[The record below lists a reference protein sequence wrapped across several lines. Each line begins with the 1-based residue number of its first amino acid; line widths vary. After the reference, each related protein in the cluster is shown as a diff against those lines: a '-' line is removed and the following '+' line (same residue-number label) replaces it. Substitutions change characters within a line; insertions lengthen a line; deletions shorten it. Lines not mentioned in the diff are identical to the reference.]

1 MRRGGPPARRCFV
14 PALTHC
20 PNPSPATLLATGL
33 QSMLS
38 RFIPALEWGPNYKR
52 SNLSGDLNAG
62 ITVGVMLIPQGL
74 AYALIA
80 GLPPIYGLYAAL
92 VPVVVYAFFGTSG
105 QLAVGPVA
113 MVSLLVATGVG
124 ELAPQGSPEYIS
136 LAILLAFMVGVIQL
150 GLGLLR
156 FGFITNFL
164 SHPVLS
170 GFTSAAALIIGLN
183 QLKNLTGIPIPRS
196 NSVFEILYEAGT
208 GIGSAHVPTLL
219 VGLGGIAIIVGLRK
233 ISRRLPGG
241 LIAVVIA
248 TAITAFM
255 ALDDSGVAIVGTVPA
270 GLPAP
275 SASFL
280 QFSALADLLPI
291 ALAISLVG
299 YMESIAVAKSFATKH
314 RASIDPSQELTGLG
328 LANLVGAFFLS
339 YPTTGGFSR
348 TAVNDQAGAKTPL
361 ASLFSAAIVGLTLL
375 FLTPLFT
382 YLPKALLAAIVMVA
396 VFGLLDIKEVR
407 FLWKSNRTDLALLL
421 ITFLA
426 TLLLGIE
433 MGILIGVGMSMLSFV
448 YQASRP
454 HMARLGRMPGSEA
467 YRNVE
472 RYPEVETRDGVAIFR
487 IDASLF
493 FGNIEHIKDG
503 LSELF
508 DNEPDTRVL
517 VLDLYPVNRVDSSAI
532 HALMEIH
539 RRLEEQGVSLLLSG
553 VKGPVRDAF
562 ERSGFTDAVGVDA
575 FFLRIHDACH
585 EAQRRMNTYLVGEVD
600 SPG

>member
-1 MRRGGPPARRCFV
+1 
-14 PALTHC
+14 
-20 PNPSPATLLATGL
+20 
-33 QSMLS
+33 MLS
-38 RFIPALEWGPNYKR
+38 RFIPALEWAPKYDR

-62 ITVGVMLIPQGL
+62 VTVGVMLIPQGL

-92 VPVVVYAFFGTSG
+92 IPIVIYAFFGTSG

-124 ELAPQGSPEYIS
+124 ELAPQGTQEYIA
-136 LAILLAFMVGVIQL
+136 LAVLLAFLVGVIQL
-150 GLGLLR
+150 TLGLLR

-183 QLKNLTGIPIPRS
+183 QLKNLTGIPIERS
-196 NSVFEILYEAGT
+196 NSVFEILYQAGAGLDT
-208 GIGSAHVPTLL
+208 IHIATLAM
-219 VGLGGIAIIVGLRK
+219 GLGGILLIVGLRK
-233 ISRRLPGG
+233 ISKRLPGG
-241 LIAVVIA
+241 LIAVVLG
-248 TAITAFM
+248 TTITALM
-255 ALDDSGVAIVGTVPA
+255 ALDQGGLAIVGTVPA
-270 GLPAP
+270 GLPIP

-280 QFSALADLLPI
+280 NMEAVTSLLPI

-299 YMESIAVAKSFATKH
+299 YMESIAVAKSFAAKH
-314 RASIDPSQELTGLG
+314 RDTIDPSQELTGLG
-328 LANLVGAFFLS
+328 LANLIGAFFQS

-348 TAVNDQAGAKTPL
+348 TAVNDQAGARTPL
-361 ASLFSAAIVGLTLL
+361 ASLISAAIVGLTLL

-396 VFGLLDIKEVR
+396 VFGLLDIKEMR

-421 ITFLA
+421 VTFGA

-433 MGILIGVGMSMLSFV
+433 LGILIGVGMSMLSFV

-454 HMARLGRMPGSEA
+454 HMARLGRMPGHES

-472 RYPEVETRDGVAIFR
+472 RYPEVETEEGVAIFR

-493 FGNIEHIKDG
+493 FGNVEHIKDG
-503 LSELF
+503 LEALLT
-508 DNEPDTRVL
+508 NEPDTRVL
-517 VLDLYPVNRVDSSAI
+517 ILDLYPVNRADSTAI
-532 HALMEIH
+532 HALMDTH
-539 RRLEEQGVSLLLSG
+539 TRLQEQGVTLLLSG

-562 ERSGFTDAVGVDA
+562 ERSGLTDRLGQDA
-575 FFLRIHDACH
+575 FFLRIHDASH

>member
-1 MRRGGPPARRCFV
+1 
-14 PALTHC
+14 
-20 PNPSPATLLATGL
+20 
-33 QSMLS
+33 MLS
-38 RFIPALEWGPNYKR
+38 RFIPALEWAPKYDR

-62 ITVGVMLIPQGL
+62 LTVGVMLIPQGL

-92 VPVVVYAFFGTSG
+92 VPILVYAFFGTSG

-124 ELAPQGSPEYIS
+124 ELAPQGTDEYIT

-150 GLGLLR
+150 SLGLLR

-196 NSVFEILYEAGT
+196 NSVFEILFEAGT
-208 GIGSAHVPTLL
+208 GLGAIHVPTLL
-219 VGLGGIAIIVGLRK
+219 MGVGGIILIVGLRK
-233 ISRRLPGG
+233 ISKRLPGG

-248 TAITAFM
+248 TALTAIL
-255 ALDDSGVAIVGTVPA
+255 ALDTIGVAIVGSVPA

-280 QFSALADLLPI
+280 SLEAVSGLLPI

-299 YMESIAVAKSFATKH
+299 YMESIAVAKSFAAKH
-314 RASIDPSQELTGLG
+314 RDTIDPSQELTGLG
-328 LANLVGAFFLS
+328 LANLAGAFFGS

-348 TAVNDQAGAKTPL
+348 TAVNDQAGARTPL
-361 ASLFSAAIVGLTLL
+361 ASLFSAAIVGLTLV

-396 VFGLLDIKEVR
+396 VFGLLDIKEMR
-407 FLWKSNRTDLALLL
+407 FLWKSNRTDLGLLL
-421 ITFLA
+421 ITFMA
-426 TLLLGIE
+426 TLMLGIE
-433 MGILIGVGMSMLSFV
+433 MGILLGVAMSMLSFV

-454 HMARLGRMPGSEA
+454 HMARLGRIPGQEA

-472 RYPEVETRDGVAIFR
+472 RYPEVEKEDGVAIFR

-493 FGNIEHIKDG
+493 FGNVEHIKDG
-503 LSELF
+503 LGELF
-508 DNEPDTRVL
+508 DAEPETRVL
-517 VLDLYPVNRVDSSAI
+517 VLDLYPVNRADSTAI
-532 HALMEIH
+532 HALMDIH
-539 RRLEEQGVSLLLSG
+539 RRLEERGVTLLLSG

-562 ERSGFTDAVGVDA
+562 GRSGFTELVGQDA
-575 FFLRIHDACH
+575 FFMRIHDACH
-585 EAQRRMNTYLVGEVD
+585 EAQRRMNTYLVGEID

>member
-1 MRRGGPPARRCFV
+1 
-14 PALTHC
+14 
-20 PNPSPATLLATGL
+20 
-33 QSMLS
+33 MLS
-38 RFIPALEWGPNYKR
+38 RFIPALDWGSNYDR

-92 VPVVVYAFFGTSG
+92 VPIVVYAFFGTSG

-124 ELAPQGSPEYIS
+124 ELASQGSEEYVT

-150 GLGLLR
+150 ALGLLR

-196 NSVFEILYEAGT
+196 NSVFEILYEAGVNL
-208 GIGSAHVPTLL
+208 GSVHVPTLI
-219 VGLGGIAIIVGLRK
+219 VGLGGMAIIVGLRK
-233 ISRRLPGG
+233 VSRRLPGG

-248 TAITAFM
+248 TAATAFL
-255 ALDDSGVAIVGTVPA
+255 ALDESGVAIVGTVPA

-275 SASFL
+275 STSFL
-280 QFSALADLLPI
+280 GFSALADLLPI

-299 YMESIAVAKSFATKH
+299 YMESIAVAKSFAAKH
-314 RASIDPSQELTGLG
+314 RARIDPSQELTGLG

-382 YLPKALLAAIVMVA
+382 FLPKALLAAIVMVA
-396 VFGLLDIKEVR
+396 VVGLVDVKEVR
-407 FLWKSNRTDLALLL
+407 FLWKSNKTDLALLL
-421 ITFLA
+421 TTFLA

-433 MGILIGVGMSMLSFV
+433 LGILIGVGVSMLSFV

-472 RYPEVETRDGVAIFR
+472 RYPEVETHDGVAIFR

-493 FGNIEHIKDG
+493 FGNVEHIKDG
-503 LSELF
+503 LNGLLT
-508 DNEPDTRVL
+508 DEPDTRVL
-517 VLDLYPVNRVDSSAI
+517 VLDLYPVNRADSSAI
-532 HALMEIH
+532 HALMDIH
-539 RRLEEQGVSLLLSG
+539 RRLEERGVSLLLSG

-562 ERSGFTDAVGVDA
+562 ERSGFTEAVGEDA
-575 FFLRIHDACH
+575 FFMRIHDACH
-585 EAQRRMNTYLVGEVD
+585 EAHRRMNTYLVGEVD

>member
-1 MRRGGPPARRCFV
+1 
-14 PALTHC
+14 
-20 PNPSPATLLATGL
+20 
-33 QSMLS
+33 MLS
-38 RFIPALEWGPNYKR
+38 RFIPAFEWAPRYDR
-52 SNLSGDLNAG
+52 TNLSGDLNAG
-62 ITVGVMLIPQGL
+62 VTVGVMLIPQGL

-92 VPVVVYAFFGTSG
+92 VPIVIYAFFGTSG

-124 ELAPQGSPEYIS
+124 ELEPQGTEEYIS
-136 LAILLAFMVGVIQL
+136 LAVMLAFMVGAIQL
-150 GLGLLR
+150 SLGLLR

-196 NSVFEILYEAGT
+196 NSVFEILYQAG
-208 GIGSAHVPTLL
+208 A
-219 VGLGGIAIIVGLRK
+219 GLGAIHGVTIAMGLGSIVLIAGLRK
-233 ISRRLPGG
+233 VSKRLPGG
-241 LIAVVIA
+241 LIAVVLG
-248 TAITAFM
+248 TAFTVLFS
-255 ALDDSGVAIVGTVPA
+255 LDQDGLAIVGSVPA
-270 GLPAP
+270 GLPVP

-280 QFSALADLLPI
+280 TMDAVAGLLPI

-299 YMESIAVAKSFATKH
+299 YMESIAVAKSFAAKH
-314 RASIDPSQELTGLG
+314 KDTIDPSQELTGLG
-328 LANLVGAFFLS
+328 LANLIGAFFQS

-348 TAVNDQAGAKTPL
+348 TAVNDQAGARTPL
-361 ASLFSAAIVGLTLL
+361 ASLISAAIVGLTLL
-375 FLTPLFT
+375 FFTPWFT
-382 YLPKALLAAIVMVA
+382 FLPKALLAAIVMVA
-396 VFGLLDIKEVR
+396 VSGLLDVREVR

-421 ITFLA
+421 ITFTA

-433 MGILIGVGMSMLSFV
+433 LGILIGVGMSMLSFV

-454 HMARLGRMPGSEA
+454 HMARLGRMPGHES

-472 RYPEVETRDGVAIFR
+472 RYPEVETLKGVAVFR

-493 FGNIEHIKDG
+493 FGNVEHIKDG
-503 LSELF
+503 LAALLR
-508 DNEPDTRVL
+508 NEPDTRVL
-517 VLDLYPVNRVDSSAI
+517 ILDLYPVNRADSTAI
-532 HALMEIH
+532 HALMDIST
-539 RRLEEQGVSLLLSG
+539 RLQERDVALLLSG

-562 ERSGFTDAVGVDA
+562 ERSGFTEHLGQDA
-575 FFLRIHDACH
+575 FFIRIHDACH
-585 EAQRRMNTYLVGEVD
+585 EAQRRMNTYLVGEDD